1 MVSLHHL
8 VTPLLGCFLV
18 LSPLY
23 WEDLT
28 FIFSFI
34 DCFAFRQLYC
44 FLTLSR
50 HIPWDTPSILS
61 PFYWDDLIFIFSLTD
76 SFVLRQWYCILTT
89 SRHTPFGMLPR
100 FDRLSTERT
109 WLYPFL
115 YILFC
120 CLSNDIV
127 SLHHLVTSL
136 LGCFL
141 VLSPLYWEDLTFIF
155 SFIDC
160 FAFRQWYSILALSRH
175 IPFGMLPWFCRLST
189 ERTRLYPFLYR
200 LFCF

>member
-1 MVSLHHL
+1 MILYPYIISSH
-8 VTPLLGCFLV
+8 PFWECFLV

-44 FLTLSR
+44 FLTLFR

-61 PFYWDDLIFIFSLTD
+61 PLYWDDLIFIFSSTD
-76 SFVLRQWYCILTT
+76 SFALRQWYCILTT

-100 FDRLSTERT
+100 FGRLSTERT

-120 CLSNDIV
+120 FLGNDIV

-136 LGCFL
+136 LG
-141 VLSPLYWEDLTFIF
+141 VLPRFVASLL
-155 SFIDC
+155 
-160 FAFRQWYSILALSRH
+160 R
-175 IPFGMLPWFCRLST
+175 RLDFY
-189 ERTRLYPFLYR
+189 LFLYR
-200 LFCF
+200 LLCF